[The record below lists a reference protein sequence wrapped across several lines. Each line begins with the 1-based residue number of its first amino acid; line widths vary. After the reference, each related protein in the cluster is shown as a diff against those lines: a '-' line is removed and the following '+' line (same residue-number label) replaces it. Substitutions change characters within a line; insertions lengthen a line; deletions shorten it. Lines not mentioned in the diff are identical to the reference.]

1 MNLLSLIQQINIEE
15 KMENAPDKGYEI
27 GLFIG
32 SMLPFVFLVVMA
44 YLIFRYQKKRLN
56 REDNGHS

>member
-1 MNLLSLIQQINIEE
+1 MNLLSLIQQVNIEE

>member
-1 MNLLSLIQQINIEE
+1 MNLLSFIQQVNIEE